1 MQSKPNALHEVN
13 SKFDTFLTRVIEHVR
28 VRTRVGAVER
38 AMTVHNNPR
47 VLVSVLIGFDQ
58 VVNQPR
64 ALLAVTNIS
73 LVLGLAFPN

>member
-1 MQSKPNALHEVN
+1 MQSKPNALPEVN
-13 SKFDTFLTRVIEHVR
+13 SKFDSFLTRVIEHVR

-38 AMTVHNNPR
+38 TMTVHNNPR

-64 ALLAVTNIS
+64 ALLTVANIS
-73 LVLGLAFPN
+73 LVLGQAFPN